1 MTNDERL
8 ALAHA
13 IRTPLTSALLST
25 GLLSTST
32 LTAAQ
37 RELVQRLE
45 EDLLRL
51 RLLVERGLDITHAGS
66 HAGPMERTPTLLSEL
81 VERIAHPLVEQARE
95 RGVDVESAVVR
106 DAAVLADP
114 VKLGWA
120 VSALLGNAIRF
131 ARTHVEVTVRI
142 APQEPPKAGRS
153 EDVQLLVHDD
163 GPGMDPETSDRLFS
177 RDGAGLGLF
186 LVREIVHAHGGEV
199 ELLATSPAGT
209 TFAVRLPIHGESH
222 AQAR

>member
-8 ALAHA
+8 ALSHA
-13 IRTPLTSALLST
+13 LRTPLTSALLST
-25 GLLSTST
+25 GLLSTSG
-32 LTAAQ
+32 LTPAQ
-37 RELVQRLE
+37 HELVQSLE
-45 EDLLRL
+45 EDLLRM
-51 RLLVERGLDITHAGS
+51 RLLVERGLDVTHAGS
-66 HAGPMERTPTLLSEL
+66 HAGPMERAPTLLSEL
-81 VERIAHPLVEQARE
+81 VERIARPLVEQARE
-95 RGVDVESAVVR
+95 RGVDVASVVVR

-131 ARTHVEVTVRI
+131 ARTHVEVAVLI
-142 APQEPPKAGRS
+142 AQEPPKAGRS